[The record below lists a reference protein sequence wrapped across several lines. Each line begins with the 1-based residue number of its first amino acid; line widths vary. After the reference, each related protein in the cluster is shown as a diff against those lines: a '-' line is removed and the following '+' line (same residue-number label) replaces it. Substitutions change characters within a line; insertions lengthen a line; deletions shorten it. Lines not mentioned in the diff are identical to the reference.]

1 MVAFKLSFI
10 KRAELFS
17 YQIQDVVYDL
27 NKDKLQFKLVDYFAD
42 HPEIKVTVKYFA
54 IGAASKYG
62 IATSDTDNIEFRMTA
77 NAEKHIESI
86 VKDISCEIRDG
97 LRKEIENAKGRKESK
112 KLLDNLPM

>member
-17 YQIQDVVYDL
+17 YQIQDIVYDL
-27 NKDKLQFKLVDYFAD
+27 NKDKLQFKLVNYFAD

-62 IATSDTDNIEFRMTA
+62 IATSDTNDIEFRMTT
-77 NAEKHIESI
+77 NAEKHVESI
-86 VKDISCEIRDG
+86 VKDISCEIRDNMG
-97 LRKEIENAKGRKESK
+97 EEIENAKNRKESK
-112 KLLDNLPM
+112 ELFVDMAL